1 MKTIVFLVLFGSFV
15 VFLAALLVLKFSKKE
30 WAKRA
35 YIIVK
40 RICTT
45 VFIFCLLLSFIITS
59 AYFDFICCDSGWVLL
74 LLSLLGLFLALLVAL
89 LVLKFSKKE
98 RTKKAYIIVKRICT
112 TVFMLFLLLLAL
124 KAYWIINPQTCACGT
139 SGFTLE
145 SGDKSAYF

>member
-74 LLSLLGLFLALLVAL
+74 LSLLGLFLALLIAL

-124 KAYWIINPQTCACGT
+124 KAYWIINPPTCACGI

>member
-45 VFIFCLLLSFIITS
+45 VF
-59 AYFDFICCDSGWVLL
+59 
-74 LLSLLGLFLALLVAL
+74 
-89 LVLKFSKKE
+89 
-98 RTKKAYIIVKRICT
+98 
-112 TVFMLFLLLLAL
+112 MLFLLLLAL
-124 KAYWIINPQTCACGT
+124 KAYWIINPPTCACGT

>member
-35 YIIVK
+35 YI
-40 RICTT
+40 
-45 VFIFCLLLSFIITS
+45 FCLLLSFIITS

-74 LLSLLGLFLALLVAL
+74 LSLLGLFLALLIAL

-124 KAYWIINPQTCACGT
+124 KAYWIINPPTCACGI

>member
-1 MKTIVFLVLFGSFV
+1 MELYEVLEKRRTYRDFSDREV
-15 VFLAALLVLKFSKKE
+15 SDEILKK
-30 WAKRA
+30 
-35 YIIVK
+35 V
-40 RICTT
+40 
-45 VFIFCLLLSFIITS
+45 
-59 AYFDFICCDSGWVLL
+59 L
-74 LLSLLGLFLALLVAL
+74 LLSLLGLFLALLIAL

-124 KAYWIINPQTCACGT
+124 KAYWIINPPTCACGT